1 MSLKKT
7 EFNQLIHKADFKTL
21 FNKMGW
27 NQASG
32 TVKIKIGEHQHV
44 VEKLA
49 EKSAFFIAL
58 CSPAANGNMPLSADR
73 RKIDTKYRST
83 ASEHLL
89 IYHDE
94 AKRNFC
100 WQFVIRRP
108 NQPNQVAEV
117 PYEIDPGNPQQEFE
131 QLYQRAKGIAFNLD
145 QENGITIFK
154 VVDQVQANFGANAEK
169 VTKKFYDGFKKQHTQ
184 FKEFIDGIGN
194 VLDKEWYTSIML
206 NRLMFCYFIQKKEFL
221 DKDIHY
227 LRNKL
232 KASQEKR
239 GQDQF
244 YGFYRHFLLTLF
256 HEGLNNGNQ
265 DKAIKDEIGRIPY
278 LNGGLFD
285 VHELEE
291 KYKDKIQIP
300 DKAFD
305 SLFTFFDE
313 WTWHLD
319 TRPGAS
325 EKEINP
331 DVIGYI
337 FEKYINERA
346 KMGAYYTK
354 EDITEYIS
362 KNCIIP
368 FLFEETRR
376 NSTHRDFD
384 VYFTQVLAGTG
395 DRYIYDAVKKG
406 IPPFES
412 LAGNEDKILR
422 SELPADV
429 QAGLE
434 APDETLVESR
444 KCWKRPAPDGIALP
458 TEIYRELIE
467 RRKRYLELRQKIE
480 NGEITSITDF
490 ITYNLNIRQFA
501 QDFLY
506 NCDDPA
512 VLRSFF
518 KALTKVSILDP
529 TCGSGAFLFAALNI
543 LEPLYETCLDRM
555 QALVSDEDLQNLE
568 DKSTHRNRFKDFRA
582 ILELILNEQHTNRT
596 YFIYKSI
603 ILNNLYGVDIMKE
616 AVEIAKLRLFLKLVS
631 TASADFTAKG
641 AGKNY
646 GLEPLPDID
655 FNIRC
660 GNALVG
666 FATEEELIK
675 GLKWQINL
683 GGEQEKIEE
692 KCEVVSKAYSEYKR
706 IQLAENVDFNDFK
719 EAKVLLGTRLKE
731 LNLDLNKLMHKSAAA
746 LKYDKW
752 LADYQPFH
760 WFAEFYDIV
769 KVRGGFDVVIGNP
782 PYVEYKDVK
791 EKYVVKD
798 FHSLPS
804 SDLYA
809 FVLERGVALKS
820 INSGVG
826 FIIPLSCFTVD
837 GFESIQNL
845 YFKAF
850 HTLHISNWS
859 GDAHPSKLFEGVDK
873 RLHILM
879 GSNNKSTEQNRI
891 FTTKYLK
898 WYSEER
904 RIIFENKPFYYLLN
918 KKVSIFSNSLP
929 KLTSTVEESVIIKLR
944 KGKSIAMLQSNLKTN
959 NVVYYTRKVSFFLQ
973 FMDFVPIVKDNQDEI
988 REPSELKT
996 LYFSSQHLKNI
1007 VLASLSSSLFYWY
1020 YIINSDCRN
1029 LNKREIVNFC
1039 IPDISE
1045 NYSSELGNRLE
1056 ELMSD
1061 YMKNSTY
1068 RTVSYVGK
1076 GDITVQY
1083 FNFRMSKSKIDM
1095 IDSFLASHY
1104 GFTQEELDFIINY
1117 DIKYR
1122 MGKELNEEEI

>member
-1 MSLKKT
+1 
-7 EFNQLIHKADFKTL
+7 
-21 FNKMGW
+21 
-27 NQASG
+27 
-32 TVKIKIGEHQHV
+32 
-44 VEKLA
+44 
-49 EKSAFFIAL
+49 
-58 CSPAANGNMPLSADR
+58 
-73 RKIDTKYRST
+73 
-83 ASEHLL
+83 
-89 IYHDE
+89 
-94 AKRNFC
+94 
-100 WQFVIRRP
+100 
-108 NQPNQVAEV
+108 
-117 PYEIDPGNPQQEFE
+117 
-131 QLYQRAKGIAFNLD
+131 
-145 QENGITIFK
+145 
-154 VVDQVQANFGANAEK
+154 
-169 VTKKFYDGFKKQHTQ
+169 
-184 FKEFIDGIGN
+184 
-194 VLDKEWYTSIML
+194 ML

-232 KASQEKR
+232 RDSQEKR

-256 HEGLNNGNQ
+256 HEGLNIGNQ

-384 VYFTQVLAGTG
+384 SHFAQVLAGTG

-406 IPPFES
+406 IPPFE
-412 LAGNEDKILR
+412 LVAGNEDKILR
-422 SELPADV
+422 SELPDDV
-429 QAGLE
+429 QAGLD

-444 KCWKRPAPDGIALP
+444 KCWNRPAPDGIALP
-458 TEIYRELIE
+458 TEIYRELVE

-480 NGEITSITDF
+480 NGEIASITDF
-490 ITYNLNIRQFA
+490 ITFNLNIRQFA

-506 NCDDPA
+506 SCNDPA

-568 DKSTHRNRFKDFRA
+568 DKSTHLNRFKDFRD
-582 ILELILNEQHTNRT
+582 ILAQILNEQHPNRQ

-641 AGKNY
+641 VGKNY

-660 GNALVG
+660 GNTLVG
-666 FATEEELIK
+666 FATEKALETGSLDFKNDKQKVLEQLEKLSMAFAHFKNRQLTGDSTPIQIK
-675 GLKWQINL
+675 DAKKDYRTQLEALKGGLD
-683 GGEQEKIEE
+683 
-692 KCEVVSKAYSEYKR
+692 KAYFHAYNSGGKDLE
-706 IQLAENVDFNDFK
+706 AWK
-719 EAKVLLGTRLKE
+719 ES
-731 LNLDLNKLMHKSAAA
+731 H
-746 LKYDKW
+746 
-752 LADYQPFH
+752 QPFH
-760 WFAEFYDIV
+760 WFAEFYEIV
-769 KVRGGFDVVIGNP
+769 HDKGGFDVITGNP
-782 PYVEYKDVK
+782 PYVVYSDSSTGYKISGYK
-791 EKYVVKD
+791 SAPCK
-798 FHSLPS
+798 
-804 SDLYA
+804 DLYG
-809 FVLERGVALKS
+809 FTIERSLTIKS
-820 INSGVG
+820 INGLLGMIVPISL
-826 FIIPLSCFTVD
+826 ISTE
-837 GFESIQNL
+837 GFEIVQSL
-845 YFKAF
+845 LWELKSDSWFSSF
-850 HTLHISNWS
+850 SMRP
-859 GDAHPSKLFEGVDK
+859 GKLFEGVEK
-873 RLHILM
+873 RLNILIQKK
-879 GSNNKSTEQNRI
+879 SNIDRC
-891 FTTKYLK
+891 FTTKYHT
-898 WYSEER
+898 WSVEER
-904 RIIFENKPFYYLLN
+904 ENLFNLIGYVQVEKYS
-918 KKVSIFSNSLP
+918 KKQNQIPKIGLKIEASILSKIQRFHPISASWVSSKRYIVYH
-929 KLTSTVEESVIIKLR
+929 TRKLR
-944 KGKSIAMLQSNLKTN
+944 
-959 NVVYYTRKVSFFLQ
+959 YFLQ
-973 FMDFVPIVKDNQDEI
+973 FLDKPPQTFDEAGNVKTTSEI
-988 REPSELKT
+988 KE
-996 LYFSSQHLKNI
+996 LYFNSETDKHAATSI
-1007 VLASLSSSLFYWY
+1007 YLSTLFFWY
-1020 YIINSDCRN
+1020 FILHSDCRN
-1029 LNKREIVNFC
+1029 LNKREVASFPVSLSEIEIGLKLKLENQGLGLIKNLQVNSYYQITQYEKYGALEMQIFRPRESKPIV
-1039 IPDISE
+1039 DE
-1045 NYSSELGNRLE
+1045 
-1056 ELMSD
+1056 
-1061 YMKNSTY
+1061 
-1068 RTVSYVGK
+1068 
-1076 GDITVQY
+1076 
-1083 FNFRMSKSKIDM
+1083 IDTL
-1095 IDSFLASHY
+1095 LAKHY
-1104 GFTQEELDFIINY
+1104 GFTAEELDFIINY